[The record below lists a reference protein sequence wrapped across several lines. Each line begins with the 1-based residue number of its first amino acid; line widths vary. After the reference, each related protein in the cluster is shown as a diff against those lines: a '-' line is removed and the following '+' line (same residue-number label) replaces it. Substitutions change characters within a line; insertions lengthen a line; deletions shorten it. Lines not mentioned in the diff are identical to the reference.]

1 MIHIKDPK
9 TIKLFL
15 GALYPDYM
23 LKEYF
28 SGKEIKEMRGVYRD
42 FQKTALERRQSRPA
56 PSSRTLS
63 TPEEYKEFLTLLKT
77 SKEK

>member
-9 TIKLFL
+9 TVKLFL
-15 GALYPDYM
+15 GALCPNYV

-28 SGKEIKEMRGVYRD
+28 SGKEIKEMRGIYKDYQMTMVKRP
-42 FQKTALERRQSRPA
+42 KSRA
-56 PSSRTLS
+56 SAHTLS